1 MFKLHS
7 QLLNKLVLKKNLYIM
22 KKNILF
28 IALFICSSMVNAQ
41 DYLDILKVSHSQATL
56 GNIDTDDETD
66 VSNTNI
72 ELYLPIPITAKAVL
86 LSGFTYENTRL
97 GLNHSDSRSNLIM
110 TRFNLGVKLN
120 HGNKWSGTYVALPK
134 LASDFNDL
142 GADDFQM
149 GGIALLEKKYSSRY
163 VLKFGAYVS
172 TENFGTTV
180 TPIIGLW
187 YKSKNS
193 KFYVNAT
200 LPIRADVN
208 YSLTN
213 SFSLGANLLTSVK
226 SYNLSEANSDFYVQ
240 EESIRFSAFAAYGFL
255 DDMLILRARVGL
267 DTTDYGVYNKNSNS
281 IVQVL
286 TAQIGDERA
295 RENSEFS
302 AAPFVGLD
310 LMFRVDL

>member
-1 MFKLHS
+1 
-7 QLLNKLVLKKNLYIM
+7 
-22 KKNILF
+22 
-28 IALFICSSMVNAQ
+28 
-41 DYLDILKVSHSQATL
+41 
-56 GNIDTDDETD
+56 
-66 VSNTNI
+66 
-72 ELYLPIPITAKAVL
+72 
-86 LSGFTYENTRL
+86 
-97 GLNHSDSRSNLIM
+97 M

>member
-1 MFKLHS
+1 
-7 QLLNKLVLKKNLYIM
+7 M

-28 IALFICSSMVNAQ
+28 IALFICTSMVNAQ

-86 LSGFTYENTRL
+86 LTGFTYENTSL
-97 GLNHSDSRSNLIM
+97 GTYFPDLNSQTIPSFIDGSSNLIM

-226 SYNLSEANSDFYVQ
+226 SYNLSEVNSDFYVQ
-240 EESIRFSAFAAYGFL
+240 EESIRFSVFAAYGFL

-267 DTTDYGVYNKNSNS
+267 DTTDYGVYNKSSNS

-286 TAQIGDERA
+286 TAQIGNERT

>member
-1 MFKLHS
+1 
-7 QLLNKLVLKKNLYIM
+7 M
-22 KKNILF
+22 KKTILF
-28 IALFICSSMVNAQ
+28 ITLFACATMVNAQ

-56 GNIDTDDETD
+56 GNVIDSLETD

-72 ELYLPIPITAKAVL
+72 ELYMPIPITQKAVIL
-86 LSGFTYENTRL
+86 AGFTYEKTGL
-97 GLNHSDSRSNLIM
+97 GNMFFDFGEAQYDFVDGSKNLIM
-110 TRFNLGVKLN
+110 TRLNLGMKIK

-134 LASDFNDL
+134 LASDFSNL
-142 GADDFQM
+142 GADDFQI
-149 GGIALLEKKYSSRY
+149 GGLALLEKKYSSRK

-172 TENFGTTV
+172 SENFGTTV

-208 YSLTN
+208 YSLTDA
-213 SFSLGANLLTSVK
+213 FSLGANLLSSVK
-226 SYNLSEANSDFYVQ
+226 SYNLTGDNEDFYAQ
-240 EESIRFSAFAAYGFL
+240 EESIRLSAFAAYGFL
-255 DDMLILRARVGL
+255 NDMLIVRARVGL
-267 DTTDYGVYNKNSNS
+267 DTTDYGIYNKNQNS

-286 TAQIGDERA
+286 TAQIGDERT

-302 AAPFVGLD
+302 AAPFVGID
-310 LMFRVDL
+310 LMFRVGL